1 MSHGT
6 QQTGLPS
13 GLSEEKPKSMIK
25 CKTSLLILQLMMLF
39 SRFTKVE
46 TVAEAGPPV
55 PDATELTGFSF
66 VPALGAVE

>member
-25 CKTSLLILQLMMLF
+25 CKTSLLILQLM
-39 SRFTKVE
+39 S
-46 TVAEAGPPV
+46 A
-55 PDATELTGFSF
+55 DAAD
-66 VPALGAVE
+66 VCK